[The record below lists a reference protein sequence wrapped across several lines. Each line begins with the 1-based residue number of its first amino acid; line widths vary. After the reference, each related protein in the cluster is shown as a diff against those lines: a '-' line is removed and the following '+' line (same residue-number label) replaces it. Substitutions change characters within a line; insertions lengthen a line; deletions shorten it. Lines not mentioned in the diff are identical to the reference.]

1 MLDLCFSEL
10 SSEVP
15 LPPAPSIYGWSL
27 SGSHRGGLTQATG
40 CVFLW
45 GFPSQSYE
53 NTGFC
58 CWYAG
63 LVRLLGNMWVMNWL
77 YVLHK
82 SSYFMT
88 KKKKVRKKNC
98 PISSSPVIC
107 KCLLLKALWLLK
119 HENDKTLINRS
130 IVWEFVWLFCNGS
143 GIFPDIPIHSHRLL
157 LQQSSCSCFLFFPL
171 NTQRHPIQTP
181 TLHLN
186 LVPVHGW

>member
-1 MLDLCFSEL
+1 MSCPQWQRKTDGLAGGVKNMIFFINRKPHSVCKTLYQRCENLRSKCNIWLHLCWICFSEL
-10 SSEVP
+10 SSGVP
-15 LPPAPSIYGWSL
+15 LPPAPSIYGCSL

-88 KKKKVRKKNC
+88 KKKSREKEL
-98 PISSSPVIC
+98 PY
-107 KCLLLKALWLLK
+107 
-119 HENDKTLINRS
+119 
-130 IVWEFVWLFCNGS
+130 FF
-143 GIFPDIPIHSHRLL
+143 
-157 LQQSSCSCFLFFPL
+157 QSSYLQMSL
-171 NTQRHPIQTP
+171 T
-181 TLHLN
+181 
-186 LVPVHGW
+186 